1 MPCSVV
7 SEGAVWSEAWP
18 ACSHRRINWWPA
30 RGWAVQAEHVDA
42 LDAELAELRPRSTQL
57 ELQNAS
63 MRSTLRRSARQESV
77 RRGEESWLREELERS
92 HSEEQASEVGQ
103 QRPKA

>member
-1 MPCSVV
+1 
-7 SEGAVWSEAWP
+7 
-18 ACSHRRINWWPA
+18 
-30 RGWAVQAEHVDA
+30 
-42 LDAELAELRPRSTQL
+42 
-57 ELQNAS
+57 